1 MSYQN
6 YKSKVPSKLF
16 ISTNSSF
23 INEKIKLSS
32 YTQKQKNYS
41 FKVEAMRKRITAL
54 KKQQEEVDKRRQ
66 YYEMKEIEANQIKE
80 EKEMLR
86 KQIAIVDKKKE
97 KEIEKKKIKAKEV
110 KQKIWSTI
118 EQHDKEIKQKKQA
131 KYTIAK
137 TERKIIDKKVKNFNQ
152 NVTIENKKKYE
163 KAKIVQQKV
172 KEEERKKLL
181 EKEEDIKNY
190 YVNKLE
196 ANQKEALHLKG
207 EYEQLSKLEKLCW
220 QSLKEAQK
228 TTEAKNRI
236 SVHTT
241 INTKRKHYR
250 SKSTTIDSCNS
261 PTPFI
266 VKKIG
271 FSDSFYYTH
280 RKTKGSVDSKIA
292 TPIGREYSS
301 YNMTSI

>member
-1 MSYQN
+1 MI
-6 YKSKVPSKLF
+6 KDD
-16 ISTNSSF
+16 ST
-23 INEKIKLSS
+23 
-32 YTQKQKNYS
+32 T
-41 FKVEAMRKRITAL
+41 
-54 KKQQEEVDKRRQ
+54 
-66 YYEMKEIEANQIKE
+66 
-80 EKEMLR
+80 
-86 KQIAIVDKKKE
+86 
-97 KEIEKKKIKAKEV
+97 
-110 KQKIWSTI
+110 
-118 EQHDKEIKQKKQA
+118 
-131 KYTIAK
+131 
-137 TERKIIDKKVKNFNQ
+137 
-152 NVTIENKKKYE
+152 
-163 KAKIVQQKV
+163 
-172 KEEERKKLL
+172 
-181 EKEEDIKNY
+181 
-190 YVNKLE
+190 
-196 ANQKEALHLKG
+196 
-207 EYEQLSKLEKLCW
+207 KLEKLCW

-228 TTEAKNRI
+228 TTEVKNRI